1 MIVPVIMSG
10 GSGSRLWPLSRTHY
24 PKQFI
29 SLVDNR
35 TMFQQT
41 LSRLDRLECNRPIV
55 ICNEDHRFM
64 VAEQLRQIDIS
75 ADIILE
81 PFGRNTAPAI
91 ALAALQAC
99 KTDPQSLLLVLAAD
113 HVIRQP
119 EAFTAAVTRAVPL
132 AKKGALATFGIVA
145 DKPETGYG
153 YIKAGEPVA
162 EGCYQVA
169 RFVEKPDLA
178 TAESYLEEGSY
189 SWNSGMFLFRADVY
203 LAELERHQSQ
213 MLQACQKA
221 LQGASPDLDFVRLD
235 REAFAACP
243 DDSIDYAVMEKTG
256 EAVVVPMEAGW
267 SDVGSWSS
275 LWEALEQDGEGN
287 VARGDTILT
296 QTRNSYV
303 YSDNRLVATVGC
315 DNLVVIET
323 RDAVLVANKDAV
335 QEVKAVVNTLKAQQ
349 RSEYLHH
356 RNEYRHWGQLDTLD
370 RDARFQVK
378 RVTVKPGARISLQR
392 HYNRAEHW
400 VVVSGT
406 AQIQVGEETRL
417 LSENQSTYIPV
428 GQKHAISNP
437 GQIPL
442 ELIEIHTGSYLS
454 EDDIERLES

>member
-1 MIVPVIMSG
+1 MIIPVIMSG
-10 GSGSRLWPLSRTHY
+10 GSGSRLWPLSRIHY

-29 SLVDNR
+29 SLVDDL

-41 LSRLDRLECNRPIV
+41 LSRLDRLECERPIV
-55 ICNEDHRFM
+55 ICNENHRFM

-91 ALAALQAC
+91 ALAALQAS
-99 KTDPQSLLLVLAAD
+99 KADPQSLLLVLAAD

-119 EAFTAAVTRAVPL
+119 QAFTAAVSRAVPL
-132 AKKGALATFGIVA
+132 AEKGALATFGIVA

-153 YIKAGEPVA
+153 YIKAGDPIA

-169 RFVEKPDLA
+169 RFVEKPDLV
-178 TAESYLEEGSY
+178 TAESYLAEGGY
-189 SWNSGMFLFRADVY
+189 SWNSGMFLFRADAY
-203 LAELERHQSQ
+203 LAELEGHYPEI
-213 MLQACQKA
+213 LVACQKA

-235 REAFAACP
+235 PQAFAACP
-243 DDSIDYAVMEKTG
+243 DDSIDYAVMEKTR
-256 EAVVVPMEAGW
+256 EAVVVPMDAGW

-275 LWEALEQDGEGN
+275 LWEALEQDAEGN
-287 VARGDTILT
+287 VVRGDTILA

-335 QEVKAVVNTLKAQQ
+335 QEVKTVVNTLKAQQ

-356 RNEYRHWGQLDTLD
+356 RNEYRHWGQLDTVD

-378 RVTVKPGARISLQR
+378 RVTVKPGGKISLQR

-406 AQIQVGEETRL
+406 ARIQVGEESRL
-417 LSENQSTYIPV
+417 LTENQSTYIPV
-428 GQKHAISNP
+428 GEKHAIFNP

-442 ELIEIHTGSYLS
+442 ELIEIHSGSYLN